1 MPAPYYLIIKSY
13 LQNLSFVVR
22 QRNDIS
28 STHPLYARVP
38 QSSDLFPDLYNVFT
52 ADIPQFSN
60 TLLATYAYDIAI
72 LFSSPNPILA
82 STELQNHANKIEE
95 WAKKWKI
102 KINTEKS
109 VQVTF
114 TLKQSP
120 RECPQLIMNNAPIPV
135 QTKIKY
141 LGITLDKRLTWDPI
155 KKKKEN
161 HRTTDFT
168 SSDHS

>member
-1 MPAPYYLIIKSY
+1 MPAPYYLIVKPY
-13 LQNLSFVVR
+13 LQNRSFVVR
-22 QRNDIS
+22 QGNDIS
-28 STHPLYARVP
+28 STHPIYARVP
-38 QSSDLFPDLYNVFT
+38 QGSDLSPDLYNVFI
-52 ADIPQFSN
+52 ADIPQSSN
-60 TLLATYAYDIAI
+60 TLLATYADDIAI
-72 LFSSPNPILA
+72 LSSSPNPILA
-82 STELQNHANKIEE
+82 STELQDHANKIEK
-95 WAKKWKI
+95 WAKKWKV

-120 RECPQLIMNNAPIPV
+120 CEYPQLIMNNAPIPV

-141 LGITLDKRLTWDPI
+141 LGITLVKKLTSGPHQ
-155 KKKKEN
+155 KEN